1 MQLTDIDRKKVQEKE
16 VEILYEF
23 DRLCKKHN
31 IKYTLAGGTML
42 GAIRHKGFIPWDDDI
57 DVYVLRNDFL
67 KIRKIFPKELSSNFF
82 YQCQKTDSDYYY
94 PFDKIRMNN
103 TIFEET
109 FLSNH
114 KINHGVFIDVFPIDA
129 IPNNK
134 VRRSLQYIYY
144 RFLRIGL
151 MSKYINI
158 KARKGKKKIAA
169 QIARIVFV
177 FYPIKKLYD
186 KCDSVASKYVENLNS
201 VDEVRNLNS
210 VGSDGTRETYNLN
223 DFLNLKYTPF
233 EDKYFLIS
241 ENADEM
247 LKKEYGDYMQLP
259 PINERNT
266 RHELVR
272 IKLDK

>member
-16 VEILYEF
+16 VEILSEF

-233 EDKYFLIS
+233 EDKHFLIS

-259 PINERNT
+259 PINE
-266 RHELVR
+266 
-272 IKLDK
+272 